1 MHENGTKTEAKPK
14 LNRSEAAITGALQ
27 GGGGGGVGYGE
38 CKGVCCVR
46 VHNALRISAS
56 CMNGQS

>member
-27 GGGGGGVGYGE
+27 GGGGGGTQRRVGY
-38 CKGVCCVR
+38 KGCMGHAVCEYIMHFVLVR
-46 VHNALRISAS
+46 AV
-56 CMNGQS
+56 